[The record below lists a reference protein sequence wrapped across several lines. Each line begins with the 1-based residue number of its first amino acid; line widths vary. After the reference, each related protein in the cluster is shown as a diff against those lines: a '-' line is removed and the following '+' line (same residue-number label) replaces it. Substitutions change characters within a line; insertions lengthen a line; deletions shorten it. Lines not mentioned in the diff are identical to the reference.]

1 MSSCADIARQEN
13 SGINQ
18 TNQLLEQY
26 KKMRINHWGTYTK
39 KTRRSVKKVPRPE
52 KPKSISIEH
61 LKNNPIFQQVTQIHC
76 FKIRASESRC
86 EAIKYLAMTT
96 CGDISKEREIKKYS
110 KCLDKNFK

>member
-1 MSSCADIARQEN
+1 MSSCAGIKRQEN
-13 SGINQ
+13 TRINQ
-18 TNQLLEQY
+18 TNPLLEQY
-26 KKMRINHWGTYTK
+26 KKMRIKQWGTYMK
-39 KTRRSVKKVPRPE
+39 KSTDSKKRVPEPE
-52 KPKSISIEH
+52 KPKSISLEH

-76 FKIRASESRC
+76 FKIRASKSRC